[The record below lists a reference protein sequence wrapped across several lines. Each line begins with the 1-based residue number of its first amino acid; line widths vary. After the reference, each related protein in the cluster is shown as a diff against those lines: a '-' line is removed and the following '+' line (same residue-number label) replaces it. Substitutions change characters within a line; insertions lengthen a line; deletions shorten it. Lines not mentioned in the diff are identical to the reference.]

1 METKE
6 IFKSQEQMKDI
17 SSGDYQMTVTSQ
29 LMSNTER
36 KVLFSPSGK
45 QIVAKDS
52 NQNSMLFC
60 YGKNDS
66 NETELY
72 MIIDGDGTEGNQV
85 KKELHLSCDTITDF
99 QFFKSSNSNC
109 FLFCIVRKGEHTYLA
124 QTQVEAHYL
133 QFRWVYSKID
143 FEFEQ
148 WSVFESANAG
158 VSILYVDTNNQFKLY
173 KLTTNET
180 INLSEYYK
188 IPNAKAVGISIED
201 RELNGEYY
209 MCVNLLYNQEAYQDE
224 KDGEKIE
231 APIKKKKVSYSMF
244 IIFVDGIPTYFQS
257 DRLSSFNIPLA
268 TTLIGRSLENQC
280 YNFVISN
287 YNTSGHE
294 FSEAF
299 YIDYQI
305 EIPDSLEKIEKDSSD
320 ISINLSCQKAFKS
333 SGIIEDIQLAN
344 ALDTVD
350 NSTNLPLLF
359 TKVRYEDKS
368 NVSTC
373 LLKLDPVEY
382 YENTNDSSLW
392 EVKSVISDIDDV
404 SVSFN
409 SLTKN
414 VDIFVSEKNLDQ
426 RLQNHLSGDNI
437 LKYYTI
443 DGETKLFNSEI
454 ITLQP
459 TEEIAEYSISSGC
472 TFVTFGKENSEQ
484 DFIRNADGEP
494 VVGVSASSSCSVK
507 INNKYYQLEPNV
519 YTEIT
524 LNMDNTLAISKA
536 VDSPECPVLFF
547 TFDDTDKAF
556 RLNSNY
562 WASEKI
568 QKLNS
573 NSTLS
578 EENINTLKELDS
590 LSKTLNPDEAL
601 SIVSKN
607 ENSAILFAARIKPLL
622 DENYYLKIVSTKHGF
637 VSFRSEEAYNQYKI
651 SSEQPETLE
660 WFGSSWIRDFKE
672 KVVALAGDVI
682 NVCRNSLEKFK
693 EITIKVASG
702 VYEMIVEIGGKILTT
717 IVKTF
722 EDAWGFLSDVAL
734 KIWDTIQNAIKY
746 IGYLLD
752 LRDSTQYKD
761 MLKGNIQGMIHV
773 LRAFCGQESPL
784 REAIHASMGTF
795 KEFLESLKV
804 DQNTKDV
811 ESPLNFDS
819 RNVMKST
826 AEVGLITDQIR
837 TNQSGSV
844 LQSVEVLFSPSMLH
858 KMKEIDTLILNSTNQ
873 ASGSLI
879 DIFNNMTLSFDG
891 LMDVFAKIR
900 NYMVD
905 SLLSLL
911 DGFEDIIMAVL
922 DLFISLL
929 DAADAVLNAPLSQI
943 PFLGP
948 ILSAILGDNFS
959 LLDFICYL
967 IAIPSTILIKL
978 LKTGKKESS
987 VNVHNPTKVPHTPS
1001 VDSAWTKV
1009 WDFLVT
1015 LKNKFLQ
1022 YLTPEVIAVFS
1033 ALVQLF
1039 QQILELRSLFSNQI
1053 ATEKK
1058 FFFWSFSLNILL
1070 SALYAN
1076 QIVNNDL
1083 SYPMTYKTIFYLTGC
1098 IVAAVTATKIA
1109 TTTKKVLY
1117 LLPTVIPIAGL
1128 VDGILKKE
1136 KLSYIISDSIE
1147 IFNGA
1152 ADAYRGFVSEQS
1164 VYTHNNFLI
1173 SSLARAVTV
1182 GGILFDYI
1190 YLPVPDPKILTE
1202 E

>member
-60 YGKNDS
+60 YSKNDS

-109 FLFCIVRKGEHTYLA
+109 FLFCIVKKGEHTYLA

-143 FEFEQ
+143 FAFEE
-148 WSVFESANAG
+148 WRIFESVNSG
-158 VSILYVDTNNQFKLY
+158 VSILYIDTKNQFKLY
-173 KLTTNET
+173 KLVTNET
-180 INLSEYYK
+180 INLSEQCH
-188 IPNAKAVGISIED
+188 IQNGKAVGISIED
-201 RELNGEYY
+201 RKLNGKYY
-209 MCVNLLYNQEAYQDE
+209 MCANLLYDQEVYQDE
-224 KDGEKIE
+224 KDDKKIG
-231 APIKKKKVSYSMF
+231 ASIKKKRVSYSMF
-244 IIFVDGIPTYFQS
+244 IIFVDGIPTLVKS
-257 DRLSSFNIPLA
+257 NKLSSFNIPLA
-268 TTLIGRSLENQC
+268 TTLIGRSLANQC

-287 YNTSGHE
+287 FTTSGHE

-299 YIDYQI
+299 YIDYQV

-320 ISINLSCQKAFKS
+320 IRINLSCQKAFKS

-344 ALDTVD
+344 SFNAVD
-350 NSTNLPLLF
+350 NSTNWPLLF
-359 TKVRYEDKS
+359 SKVKYEDKD

-382 YENTNDSSLW
+382 GNYSDNDNLW
-392 EVKSVISDIDDV
+392 EVKSVISDIEDV
-404 SVSFN
+404 SVSYN

-443 DGETKLFNSEI
+443 DSETRLFNSEI

-459 TEEIAEYSISSGC
+459 TEEIAEYLISSGC
-472 TFVTFGKENSEQ
+472 TFVTFGKENPEQ

-519 YTEIT
+519 YTDIT
-524 LNMDNTLAISKA
+524 LNMDNTIAISKA

-547 TFDDTDKAF
+547 TFEDTEKAF

-573 NSTLS
+573 NSSLS
-578 EENINTLKELDS
+578 EDNIKTLKELDS
-590 LSKTLNPDEAL
+590 LSMTLNPEEAL
-601 SIVSKN
+601 SVVNKN
-607 ENSAILFAARIKPLL
+607 ENSSLLFAERIKPLL
-622 DENYYLKIVSTKHGF
+622 DENYYLKIVSTKDGF
-637 VSFRSEEAYNQYKI
+637 VSFRSEEAYLQYKNQNNQ
-651 SSEQPETLE
+651 SEMVE
-660 WFGSSWIRDFKE
+660 WFGGSWFRDLKDR
-672 KVVALAGDVI
+672 VSAIAGDVI
-682 NVCRNSLEKFK
+682 NICKNSYEKFK

-702 VYEMIVEIGGKILTT
+702 VYEMVVEIGGKILTT

-734 KIWDTIQNAIKY
+734 KIWDTIQNAIEY
-746 IGYLLD
+746 IGYLLN
-752 LRDSTQYKD
+752 LKDSTQYKE

-811 ESPLNFDS
+811 QSSLDFDS

-826 AEVGLITDQIR
+826 AEVGLISDQLR
-837 TNQSGSV
+837 TNQSGSA
-844 LQSVEVLFSPSMLH
+844 LQSVEILFSPSMIH

-911 DGFEDIIMAVL
+911 DGFENIVMAVL

-929 DAADAVLNAPLSQI
+929 DAVDIVLNTPLSQI

-967 IAIPSTILIKL
+967 IAIPSTILI
-978 LKTGKKESS
+978 
-987 VNVHNPTKVPHTPS
+987 
-1001 VDSAWTKV
+1001 
-1009 WDFLVT
+1009 
-1015 LKNKFLQ
+1015 
-1022 YLTPEVIAVFS
+1022 
-1033 ALVQLF
+1033 
-1039 QQILELRSLFSNQI
+1039 
-1053 ATEKK
+1053 
-1058 FFFWSFSLNILL
+1058 
-1070 SALYAN
+1070 
-1076 QIVNNDL
+1076 
-1083 SYPMTYKTIFYLTGC
+1083 
-1098 IVAAVTATKIA
+1098 
-1109 TTTKKVLY
+1109 
-1117 LLPTVIPIAGL
+1117 IPFRF
-1128 VDGILKKE
+1128 
-1136 KLSYIISDSIE
+1136 IIS
-1147 IFNGA
+1147 
-1152 ADAYRGFVSEQS
+1152 
-1164 VYTHNNFLI
+1164 
-1173 SSLARAVTV
+1173 
-1182 GGILFDYI
+1182 
-1190 YLPVPDPKILTE
+1190 
-1202 E
+1202 